1 MTTDKNNAAPGPHP
15 AELANASVVEQIAQQ
30 WDGFQYDAPGEMVDI
45 GAAIRRAGKR
55 LSAELAEQQ
64 GVSLP
69 PFPRTYYDAFGDS
82 SEPLYTGKQMQ
93 DYARAA
99 LAATG
104 KQQVGVFPW
113 ENLPAYLIDKCEGD
127 TISEEGIQRAVA
139 DMARDAR
146 YCQQQ
151 VGEVQGDAFALAR
164 ELRAA
169 MYEADGRLG
178 MADLVRKGHVKDVE
192 CGINVLAATLAAR
205 QPGAQEPEVEFQC
218 RLMDVKTDLPTEN
231 WHHSPTYEEN
241 PGRGTHYWVQFRK
254 RYIYYTPPA
263 QGIDLGQLE
272 RIRNELHS
280 MSGQLPDEW
289 IDPIVELQQ
298 DVQKLIDSQRDT
310 SPGVGNG

>member
-104 KQQVGVFPW
+104 K
-113 ENLPAYLIDKCEGD
+113 
-127 TISEEGIQRAVA
+127 
-139 DMARDAR
+139 
-146 YCQQQ
+146 QQ